1 MRKEIYEAVKK
12 RLLTVMNANTGE
24 AVLDSVDLW
33 RGSVPKGDMLPDSGH
48 TVAYVE
54 FMPSEWVAAGTVV
67 PSCELKFALHVTGHG
82 VASLRLME
90 IAEEL
95 AHSLHGWLIPKV
107 GRIRCKET
115 AVVHTADGVC
125 ECLETLCCT
134 VREV

>member
-1 MRKEIYEAVKK
+1 MRKEIYEAVKE

-24 AVLDSVDLW
+24 SVLGSVDLW
-33 RGSVPKGDMLPDSGH
+33 RGSLPKGDTLPEGGH
-48 TVAYVE
+48 TVAYIE
-54 FMPSEWVAAGTVV
+54 FMPSEWGAAGTVV
-67 PSCELKFALHVTGHG
+67 PSCELKFALHVIDHG
-82 VASLRLME
+82 VVSLQLME

-95 AHSLHGWLIPKV
+95 ARSLNGWLISKI
-107 GRIRCKET
+107 GRIRRKET